1 MIQRR
6 HFSTAAAL
14 AIACPF
20 VLVPTRAQATSS
32 LSAQLQELE
41 TSAQGRLGVTILDT
55 ATGQAHGHRMDERFM
70 MLSSFKLLASAL
82 VLARVD
88 RGQDSLDRR
97 IAYAKAD
104 LVTWSPVTERFADTA
119 EGMTLGDL
127 CEATLTTSDNSA
139 ANFILDSYG
148 GPAALTRFARELG
161 DNTTRLD
168 RRETELN
175 TGTAAALLDTTTPR
189 AMALT
194 LHKLLLGN
202 ALSPAS
208 RERLQ
213 QWLVA
218 NTTGDKRLRA
228 GLPAG
233 WRVGE
238 KTGTNKTDANDI
250 GIAWPTHGRAPL
262 IITAYLAESTASI
275 AVKEATLAGVARLAA
290 SVVAW
295 AHPPS
300 GSTHLRSG

>member
-14 AIACPF
+14 ALASPF
-20 VLVPTRAQATSS
+20 VFVPTRAQAASS
-32 LSAQLQELE
+32 LPAQLQQLE
-41 TSAQGRLGVTILDT
+41 ATAQGRLGVTILDT
-55 ATGQAHGHRMDERFM
+55 ATGQLHGHRMDERFM

-97 IAYAKAD
+97 IIYAKGD

-139 ANFILDSYG
+139 ANFILDSFG
-148 GPAALTRFARELG
+148 GPAALTRYARELG
-161 DNTTRLD
+161 DSTTRLD

-175 TGTAAALLDTTTPR
+175 AGTAAALLDTTTPR

-213 QWLVA
+213 QWLAA

-238 KTGTNKTDANDI
+238 KTGTNTTDANDI
-250 GIAWPTHGRAPL
+250 GITWPTHGRAPL
-262 IITAYLAESTASI
+262 IITAYLAESTASS
-275 AVKEATLAGVARLAA
+275 AVKEATLAGAARLAA
-290 SVVAW
+290 GLVA
-295 AHPPS
+295 
-300 GSTHLRSG
+300 

>member
-6 HFSTAAAL
+6 HFSTATAL
-14 AIACPF
+14 ALASPLAF
-20 VLVPTRAQATSS
+20 VSTRAQAASN
-32 LSAQLQELE
+32 LPAQLQQLE
-41 TSAQGRLGVTILDT
+41 AAAQGRLGVFILDT
-55 ATGQAHGHRMDERFM
+55 ATGAVHGHRADERFM

-88 RGQDSLDRR
+88 RGQESLERR
-97 IAYAKAD
+97 ITFAKSD
-104 LVTWSPVTERFADTA
+104 LVTYSPVTERFAGTA
-119 EGMTLGDL
+119 EGMSLAGL
-127 CEATLTTSDNSA
+127 CEATITTSDNSA

-148 GPAALTRFARELG
+148 GPAVLTRFARELG
-161 DNTTRLD
+161 DDTTRLD

-194 LHKLLLGN
+194 LQKLLLGN
-202 ALSPAS
+202 ALSAAS

-213 QWLVA
+213 QWLVG

-233 WRVGE
+233 WRVGD

-250 GIAWPTHGRAPL
+250 GIAWPANGRAPL
-262 IITAYLAESTASI
+262 IITAYLAESTASS
-275 AVKEATLAGVARLAA
+275 AVKDATLASVARLAA
-290 SVVAW
+290 SLVA
-295 AHPPS
+295 
-300 GSTHLRSG
+300 

>member
-6 HFSTAAAL
+6 HFSTATAL
-14 AIACPF
+14 ALASPLAFWSI
-20 VLVPTRAQATSS
+20 RAQAAPG
-32 LSAQLQELE
+32 LQAQLQQLE
-41 TSAQGRLGVTILDT
+41 TTAQGRLGVFILDT
-55 ATGQAHGHRMDERFM
+55 ATGQTHGHRADERFM

-88 RGQDSLDRR
+88 RGQESLERR
-97 IAYAKAD
+97 INFAKSD
-104 LVTWSPVTERFADTA
+104 LVTYSPVTERFAGTT
-119 EGMTLGDL
+119 EGMSLAGL
-127 CEATLTTSDNSA
+127 CEATITTSDNSA

-161 DNTTRLD
+161 DDTTRLD

-175 TGTAAALLDTTTPR
+175 TGTAAAQLDTTTPR

-194 LHKLLLGN
+194 MQKLLLGN

-208 RERLQ
+208 REHLQ
-213 QWLVA
+213 QWLVG

-233 WRVGE
+233 WRVGD

-250 GIAWPTHGRAPL
+250 GIAWPANGRAPL
-262 IITAYLAESTASI
+262 IITAYLAESTASS
-275 AVKEATLAGVARLAA
+275 AVKETTLAGVARL
-290 SVVAW
+290 VA
-295 AHPPS
+295 
-300 GSTHLRSG
+300 GLVG

>member
-6 HFSTAAAL
+6 LFTAATSLAL
-14 AIACPF
+14 ASPF
-20 VLVPTRAQATSS
+20 ALFPTRGHTASS
-32 LSAQLQELE
+32 LQAQLQQLE
-41 TSAQGRLGVTILDT
+41 ATAQGRLGVHIIDT
-55 ATGQAHGHRMDERFM
+55 ATGLSHGHRADERFM
-70 MLSSFKLLASAL
+70 MLSSFKLLASAF

-88 RGQDSLDRR
+88 RGQESLEWR
-97 IAYAKAD
+97 ITFAKTD
-104 LVTWSPVTERFADTA
+104 LVTWSPVTERFAGTA
-119 EGMTLGDL
+119 EGMSLAGL

-148 GPAALTRFARELG
+148 GPAALTRFARDLG
-161 DNTTRLD
+161 DDTTRLD

-194 LHKLLLGN
+194 LQKLQLGN

-208 RERLQ
+208 RQQLER
-213 QWLVA
+213 WLVA

-228 GLPAG
+228 GLPGG

-238 KTGTNKTDANDI
+238 KTGTNATDANDI
-250 GIAWPTHGRAPL
+250 GIVWPANGRAPL
-262 IITAYLAESTASI
+262 IITAYLAESTASS

-290 SVVAW
+290 GLVA
-295 AHPPS
+295 
-300 GSTHLRSG
+300 

>member
-6 HFSTAAAL
+6 HFSTATAL
-14 AIACPF
+14 ALASPLAFWSI
-20 VLVPTRAQATSS
+20 RAQAAPG
-32 LSAQLQELE
+32 LQAQLQQLE
-41 TSAQGRLGVTILDT
+41 TTAQGRLGVFILDT
-55 ATGQAHGHRMDERFM
+55 ATGQTHGHRADERFM

-88 RGQDSLDRR
+88 RGQESLERR
-97 IAYAKAD
+97 INFAKSD
-104 LVTWSPVTERFADTA
+104 LVTYSPVTERFAGTT
-119 EGMTLGDL
+119 EGMSLAGL
-127 CEATLTTSDNSA
+127 CEATITTSDNA

-161 DNTTRLD
+161 DDTTRLD

-175 TGTAAALLDTTTPR
+175 TGTAAAQLDTTTPR

-194 LHKLLLGN
+194 MQKLLLGN

-208 RERLQ
+208 REHLQ
-213 QWLVA
+213 QWLVG

-233 WRVGE
+233 WRVGD

-250 GIAWPTHGRAPL
+250 GIAWPANGRAPL
-262 IITAYLAESTASI
+262 IITAYLAESTASS
-275 AVKEATLAGVARLAA
+275 AVKETTLAGVARL
-290 SVVAW
+290 VA
-295 AHPPS
+295 
-300 GSTHLRSG
+300 GLVG

>member
-14 AIACPF
+14 ALASPLAF
-20 VLVPTRAQATSS
+20 VPARAQGASS
-32 LSAQLQELE
+32 LPAQLQQLAA
-41 TSAQGRLGVTILDT
+41 TAQGRLGVTILDT
-55 ATGQAHGHRMDERFM
+55 ATGQFHGHRADERFM

-88 RGQDSLDRR
+88 RGQESLERR
-97 IAYAKAD
+97 ITYARAD
-104 LVTWSPVTERFADTA
+104 LVTYSPVTERFAGTA
-119 EGMTLGDL
+119 EGMSLAGL
-127 CEATLTTSDNSA
+127 CEATITTSDNSA

-161 DNTTRLD
+161 DDTTRLD

-194 LHKLLLGN
+194 MQKLLLDD

-208 RERLQ
+208 RQLLQ
-213 QWLVA
+213 QWLVG

-233 WRVGE
+233 WRVGD

-250 GIAWPTHGRAPL
+250 GIAWPTNGRAPL
-262 IITAYLAESTASI
+262 IITAYLAESTASS

-290 SVVAW
+290 SLVA
-295 AHPPS
+295 
-300 GSTHLRSG
+300 